1 MEKKDLILK
10 LNEIKGNIGIKINP
24 SIIKDVAAIYGLWL
38 RDQRNKAIIG
48 RDTRPSGELIE
59 NALIEGLHSVGCKV
73 NNLGICPTPIV
84 FYLKNKF
91 NIKGGIFISDSNKPI
106 NWNKIKLYIDED
118 FSYNLELKEEY
129 KNQSKDYSK
138 HYNYIQKK
146 QILPDIN
153 PISTYINDLLDNFN
167 SEKIR
172 SQNKLKVIVDPGA
185 GAGKFATPKILEG
198 LGCEVLVI
206 NKELDKN
213 NEYPRELNPI
223 KENLKNLILA
233 LWKGNY
239 DVGFAHDCDAN
250 KLAVIGDDFEC
261 YSEDIISALIID
273 DYLKHK
279 DNSDKKFIFFMN
291 LASSLR
297 FEILAERYN
306 IQVIKSYAGDPYLKK
321 TMDELLHEEEDYF
334 VFGSEGLCGGPVFPY
349 FNKVRDGFFISAKLV
364 EILVNSG
371 KKLSTLISKLPKFYS
386 YQEKIPVLK
395 QKLDIIIKRLCD
407 ELTKEGETVNKVGN
421 NLRFGHEKDWF
432 VLIYPSNNYIK
443 VYSEAKRD
451 SLARLYCETA
461 IELLKLIISKV

>member
-10 LNEIKGNIGIKINP
+10 LNEIEGKIGIKINP

-38 RDQRNKAIIG
+38 RDQSNKVIIG

-59 NALIEGLHSVGCKV
+59 NAIIEGLHSVGCKV

-91 NIKGGIFISDSNKPI
+91 NIKGGILISDSNKPI
-106 NWNKIKLYIDED
+106 NWNKIKFYIDEN
-118 FSYNLELKEEY
+118 FSYTFELKEEY
-129 KNQSKDYSK
+129 RNQNKDYSK
-138 HYNYIQKK
+138 HYDYIQKN
-146 QILPDIN
+146 QILQDIN

-167 SEKIR
+167 IEKIR
-172 SQNKLKVIVDPGA
+172 SQNKLRVIIDPGA
-185 GAGKFATPKILEG
+185 GAGKITTPTILEG

-213 NEYPRELNPI
+213 NEYPRKLNPI
-223 KENLKNLILA
+223 KENLKNLILV

-239 DVGFAHDCDAN
+239 DLAFAHDSDAN

-306 IQVIKSYAGDPYLKK
+306 IQVLKSYAEDPYLKE
-321 TMDELLHEEEDYF
+321 TMDELIHKEDYI

-349 FNKVRDGFFISAKLV
+349 FNKVKDGFFISAKLI
-364 EILVNSG
+364 EILINSG
-371 KKLSTLISKLPKFYS
+371 EKLSTLISELPKFYS
-386 YQEKIPVLK
+386 YQKKITLPK
-395 QKLDIIIKRLCD
+395 HKLDPIIRKLYE
-407 ELTKEGETVNKVGN
+407 ELTKEGENVNKIDN

-432 VLIYPSNNYIK
+432 VLICPSKNYIK

-451 SLARLYCETA
+451 SLARLYCETTT
-461 IELLKLIISKV
+461 ELLKLIISKL

>member
-10 LNEIKGNIGIKINP
+10 LNEIEGKIGIKINP

-38 RDQRNKAIIG
+38 RDQSNKVIIG

-59 NALIEGLHSVGCKV
+59 NAIIEGLHSVGCKV

-91 NIKGGIFISDSNKPI
+91 KIKGGILISDSNKPI
-106 NWNKIKLYIDED
+106 NWNKIKFYIDED
-118 FSYNLELKEEY
+118 FSYSLELREEY
-129 KNQSKDYSK
+129 RNQNKDYSK
-138 HYNYIQKK
+138 HYDYIQKN
-146 QILPDIN
+146 QILQDIN

-167 SEKIR
+167 IEKIR
-172 SQNKLKVIVDPGA
+172 SQNKLRVIVDPCA
-185 GAGKFATPKILEG
+185 GAGKITTPTILER

-213 NEYPRELNPI
+213 NEYPRKLNPI
-223 KENLKNLILA
+223 KENLKNLIMV

-239 DVGFAHDCDAN
+239 DLGFAHDIDAN

-279 DNSDKKFIFFMN
+279 DKSDKKFIFFMN

-306 IQVIKSYAGDPYLKK
+306 IQVLKSYAEDPYLKE
-321 TMDELLHEEEDYF
+321 TMDELIHKEDYF

-349 FNKVRDGFFISAKLV
+349 FNKVKDGFFISAKLI
-364 EILVNSG
+364 EILINSG
-371 KKLSTLISKLPKFYS
+371 EKLSTLISKLPKFYS
-386 YQEKIPVLK
+386 YQKKITLPK
-395 QKLDIIIKRLCD
+395 QKLDPIIRKLHE
-407 ELTKEGETVNKVGN
+407 ELTKEGENVKKISN

-432 VLIYPSNNYIK
+432 VLICPSKNYIK

-451 SLARLYCETA
+451 SLARLYCETTT
-461 IELLKLIISKV
+461 ELLKLIISKL

>member
-10 LNEIKGNIGIKINP
+10 LNEIEGKIGIKINP
-24 SIIKDVAAIYGLWL
+24 SRIKDVAAIYGLWL
-38 RDQRNKAIIG
+38 RDQSNKVIIG

-59 NALIEGLHSVGCKV
+59 NAIIEGLHSVGCKV

-91 NIKGGIFISDSNKPI
+91 NIKGGILISDSNKPI
-106 NWNKIKLYIDED
+106 NWNKIKFYIDED
-118 FSYNLELKEEY
+118 FSYSLELREEY
-129 KNQSKDYSK
+129 RNQNKDYSK
-138 HYNYIQKK
+138 HYDYIQKN
-146 QILPDIN
+146 QILQDIN

-167 SEKIR
+167 IEKIR
-172 SQNKLKVIVDPGA
+172 SQNKLRVIVDPGA
-185 GAGKFATPKILEG
+185 GAGKITTPTILEG

-213 NEYPRELNPI
+213 NEYPRKLNPI
-223 KENLKNLILA
+223 KENLKNLILI

-239 DVGFAHDCDAN
+239 DLGFAHDSDAN

-297 FEILAERYN
+297 FEILAERYD
-306 IQVIKSYAGDPYLKK
+306 IQVLKSYAEDPYLKE
-321 TMDELLHEEEDYF
+321 TMDELIHKEDYF

-349 FNKVRDGFFISAKLV
+349 FNKVKDGFFISAKLI
-364 EILVNSG
+364 EILINSG
-371 KKLSTLISKLPKFYS
+371 EKLSTLISKLPKFYS
-386 YQEKIPVLK
+386 YQKKITLPK
-395 QKLDIIIKRLCD
+395 QKLDTIIRKLHE
-407 ELTKEGETVNKVGN
+407 ELTKEGENAKKISN
-421 NLRFGHEKDWF
+421 NIRFGHEKDWF
-432 VLIYPSNNYIK
+432 VLICPSKNYIK

-451 SLARLYCETA
+451 SLARLYCETTT
-461 IELLKLIISKV
+461 ELLKLIISKL

>member
-10 LNEIKGNIGIKINP
+10 LNEIEGKIGIKINP
-24 SIIKDVAAIYGLWL
+24 SRIKDVAAIYGLWL
-38 RDQRNKAIIG
+38 RDQSNKVIIG

-59 NALIEGLHSVGCKV
+59 NAIIEGLHSVGCKV

-91 NIKGGIFISDSNKPI
+91 NIKGGILISDSNKPI
-106 NWNKIKLYIDED
+106 NWNKIKFYIDEN
-118 FSYNLELKEEY
+118 FSYTLELKEEY
-129 KNQSKDYSK
+129 RNQNKDYSK
-138 HYNYIQKK
+138 HYDYIQKN
-146 QILPDIN
+146 QILHDIN

-167 SEKIR
+167 IEKIR
-172 SQNKLKVIVDPGA
+172 SQNKLRVIVDPGA
-185 GAGKFATPKILEG
+185 GAGEITTPTILEG

-213 NEYPRELNPI
+213 NEYPRKLNPI
-223 KENLKNLILA
+223 KENLKNLILI

-239 DVGFAHDCDAN
+239 DLGFAHDSDAN

-297 FEILAERYN
+297 FEILAERYD
-306 IQVIKSYAGDPYLKK
+306 IQVLKSYAEDPYLKE
-321 TMDELLHEEEDYF
+321 TMDELIHKEDYF

-349 FNKVRDGFFISAKLV
+349 FNKVKDGFFISAKLI
-364 EILVNSG
+364 EILINSG
-371 KKLSTLISKLPKFYS
+371 EKLSTLISKLPKFYS
-386 YQEKIPVLK
+386 YQKKITLPK
-395 QKLDIIIKRLCD
+395 QKLDPIIRKLYE
-407 ELTKEGETVNKVGN
+407 ELTKEGEDVNKRGN

-432 VLIYPSNNYIK
+432 VLICHSKNYIK

-451 SLARLYCETA
+451 SLARLYCETTT
-461 IELLKLIISKV
+461 ELLKLIISKL

>member
-10 LNEIKGNIGIKINP
+10 LNEIEGKIGIKINP

-38 RDQRNKAIIG
+38 RDQSNKVIIG

-59 NALIEGLHSVGCKV
+59 NAIIEGLHSVGCKV

-91 NIKGGIFISDSNKPI
+91 NIKGGILISDSNKPI
-106 NWNKIKLYIDED
+106 NWNKIKFYIDED
-118 FSYNLELKEEY
+118 FSYSLELREEY
-129 KNQSKDYSK
+129 RNQNKDYSK
-138 HYNYIQKK
+138 HYDYIQKN
-146 QILPDIN
+146 QILQDIN

-167 SEKIR
+167 IEKIR
-172 SQNKLKVIVDPGA
+172 SQNKLRVIVDPGA
-185 GAGKFATPKILEG
+185 GAGKITTPTILEG

-213 NEYPRELNPI
+213 NEYPRKLNPI
-223 KENLKNLILA
+223 KENLKNLILV

-239 DVGFAHDCDAN
+239 DLGFAHDSDAN

-306 IQVIKSYAGDPYLKK
+306 IQVLKSYAEDPYLKE
-321 TMDELLHEEEDYF
+321 TMDELIHKEDYF

-349 FNKVRDGFFISAKLV
+349 FNKVKDGFFISAKLI
-364 EILVNSG
+364 EILINSG
-371 KKLSTLISKLPKFYS
+371 EKLSTLISKLPKFYS
-386 YQEKIPVLK
+386 YQKKITLPK
-395 QKLDIIIKRLCD
+395 QKLDPIIRKLNE
-407 ELTKEGETVNKVGN
+407 ELTKEGENVNKMGN

-432 VLIYPSNNYIK
+432 VLICPSKNYIK

-451 SLARLYCETA
+451 SLARLYCETTT
-461 IELLKLIISKV
+461 ELLKLIISKL

>member
-10 LNEIKGNIGIKINP
+10 LNEIEGKIGIKINP
-24 SIIKDVAAIYGLWL
+24 SRIKDVAAIYGLWL
-38 RDQRNKAIIG
+38 RDQSNKVIIG

-59 NALIEGLHSVGCKV
+59 NAIIEGLHSVGCKV

-91 NIKGGIFISDSNKPI
+91 NIKGGILISDSNKPI
-106 NWNKIKLYIDED
+106 NWNKIKFYIDEN
-118 FSYNLELKEEY
+118 FSYALELREEY
-129 KNQSKDYSK
+129 RNQNKDYSK
-138 HYNYIQKK
+138 HYDYIQKN
-146 QILPDIN
+146 QILQDIN

-167 SEKIR
+167 IEKIR
-172 SQNKLKVIVDPGA
+172 SQNKLRVIVDPGA
-185 GAGKFATPKILEG
+185 GAGKITTPTILEG

-213 NEYPRELNPI
+213 NEYPRKLNPI
-223 KENLKNLILA
+223 KENLKNLILI

-239 DVGFAHDCDAN
+239 DLGFAHDSDAN

-306 IQVIKSYAGDPYLKK
+306 IQVLKSYAEDPYLKE
-321 TMDELLHEEEDYF
+321 TMDELIHKEDYF

-349 FNKVRDGFFISAKLV
+349 FNKVKDGFFISAKLI
-364 EILVNSG
+364 EILINSG
-371 KKLSTLISKLPKFYS
+371 EKLSTLISKLPKFYS
-386 YQEKIPVLK
+386 YQKKITLPK
-395 QKLDIIIKRLCD
+395 QKLDPIIRKLYE
-407 ELTKEGETVNKVGN
+407 ELTKEGENVNKMGN

-432 VLIYPSNNYIK
+432 VLICPSKNYIK

-451 SLARLYCETA
+451 SLARLYCETTT
-461 IELLKLIISKV
+461 ELLKLIISKL

>member
-10 LNEIKGNIGIKINP
+10 LNEIEGKIGIKINP
-24 SIIKDVAAIYGLWL
+24 SRIKDVAAIYGLWL
-38 RDQRNKAIIG
+38 RDQSNKVIIG

-59 NALIEGLHSVGCKV
+59 NAIIEGLHSVGCKV

-91 NIKGGIFISDSNKPI
+91 NIKGGILISDSNKPI
-106 NWNKIKLYIDED
+106 NWNKIKFYIDED
-118 FSYNLELKEEY
+118 FSYSLELREEY
-129 KNQSKDYSK
+129 RNQNKDYSK
-138 HYNYIQKK
+138 HYDYIQKN
-146 QILPDIN
+146 QILQDIN

-167 SEKIR
+167 IEKIR
-172 SQNKLKVIVDPGA
+172 SQNKLRVIVDPGA
-185 GAGKFATPKILEG
+185 GAGKITTPTILEG

-213 NEYPRELNPI
+213 NEYPRKLNPI
-223 KENLKNLILA
+223 KENLKNLILI

-239 DVGFAHDCDAN
+239 DLGFAHDSDAN

-297 FEILAERYN
+297 FEILAERYD
-306 IQVIKSYAGDPYLKK
+306 IQVLKSYAEDPYLKK

-349 FNKVRDGFFISAKLV
+349 FNKVKDGFFISAKLI
-364 EILVNSG
+364 EILINSG
-371 KKLSTLISKLPKFYS
+371 EKLSTLISKLPKFYS
-386 YQEKIPVLK
+386 YQKKITLPK
-395 QKLDIIIKRLCD
+395 QKLDTIIRKLHE
-407 ELTKEGETVNKVGN
+407 ELTKEGENAKKISN
-421 NLRFGHEKDWF
+421 NIRFGHEKDWF
-432 VLIYPSNNYIK
+432 VLICPSKNYIK

-451 SLARLYCETA
+451 SLARLYCETTT
-461 IELLKLIISKV
+461 ELLKLIISKL